1 MTFLGVTKCCE
12 CWFLKF
18 WACFDDF
25 WRFFIIFYVK
35 KMTFLPLLK
44 IVKPLQ
50 RFRLNKVMYF
60 CVIINV
66 CPPPF
71 THFSSKNIPKK
82 EKPSKKWVFISGDK
96 MSNST
101 LTVYVKLHLNT
112 DIFHILCYF
121 HIVCYFLSILVSNM
135 ASYRLMEAAL
145 KLQIVVN
152 SLDQF
157 EITSSQV

>member
-1 MTFLGVTKCCE
+1 
-12 CWFLKF
+12 
-18 WACFDDF
+18 
-25 WRFFIIFYVK
+25 
-35 KMTFLPLLK
+35 
-44 IVKPLQ
+44 
-50 RFRLNKVMYF
+50 
-60 CVIINV
+60 
-66 CPPPF
+66 
-71 THFSSKNIPKK
+71 
-82 EKPSKKWVFISGDK
+82 

-152 SLDQF
+152 SLDQL

>member
-50 RFRLNKVMYF
+50 RFRLNKVVYF

-66 CPPPF
+66 CPPLLRTFQVKTFPKKKNHQKNEF
-71 THFSSKNIPKK
+71 YSGVVAERPPCHFSGH
-82 EKPSKKWVFISGDK
+82 ISQ
-96 MSNST
+96 
-101 LTVYVKLHLNT
+101 TVYSILTKLF
-112 DIFHILCYF
+112 DIFHL
-121 HIVCYFLSILVSNM
+121 HIPLDLSLFGAKSHV
-135 ASYRLMEAAL
+135 
-145 KLQIVVN
+145 
-152 SLDQF
+152 
-157 EITSSQV
+157 